1 MSALR
6 ILIVD
11 DEAPA
16 RERLRA
22 LLAEAGDAQVVGEA
36 ADGEQAL
43 RQVDECDPDIV
54 LLDVRMP
61 GMDGIEA
68 ARRIAETPAPP
79 AVIFTTAFDEYALRA
94 FDAQAVAYLLKP
106 IRREKLAAA
115 LAQAGRLTRP
125 QLAQAAAVAR
135 FAPQRTHI
143 AVRVRE
149 TTKLIP
155 TAEVRCF
162 VADQKYVTVRHA
174 AGEDIIE
181 ESLKSL
187 EEDLGAGFVRIHRSV
202 LVNVAHMTAI
212 ERDDA
217 GQCYVRLRNSDER
230 LAVSR
235 RMAGELRERFR
246 I

>member
-6 ILIVD
+6 VLVVD

-22 LLAEAGDAQVVGEA
+22 LLAESGDVQVVGEA
-36 ADGEQAL
+36 ADGEEAL
-43 RQVDECDPDIV
+43 RRVDECDPDIV

-61 GMDGIEA
+61 GLDGIET
-68 ARRIAETPAPP
+68 ARRLAENPAPP
-79 AVIFTTAFDEYALRA
+79 AVIFTTAFDEYALKA

-115 LAQAGRLTRP
+115 IAQAGRLTRP

-143 AVRVRE
+143 AV
-149 TTKLIP
+149 KLRDSTRLVP
-155 TAEVRCF
+155 TGDVRCF

-174 AGEDIIE
+174 GGEDLIE

-187 EEDLGAGFVRIHRSV
+187 EEDLGAAFVRIHRNA
-202 LVNVAHMTAI
+202 LVNVAHMAAI
-212 ERDDA
+212 ERDA
-217 GQCYVRLRNSDER
+217 EGQYYVRLRDRDER

>member
-6 ILIVD
+6 VLIAD

-16 RERLRA
+16 RERLRS
-22 LLAEAGDAQVVGEA
+22 LLAESGDAQVVGEA
-36 ADGEQAL
+36 ANGEEAL
-43 RQVDECDPDIV
+43 RLVDSCDPDIV

-61 GMDGIEA
+61 GLDGIET
-68 ARRIAETPAPP
+68 ARRIAENPAPP
-79 AVIFTTAFDEYALRA
+79 AVIFTTAFDEYALKA

-115 LAQAGRLTRP
+115 IAQAGRLTRP

-143 AVRVRE
+143 AVKVRD
-149 TTKLIP
+149 TTRLIP
-155 TAEVRCF
+155 TAGIRCF

-174 AGEDIIE
+174 EGEDLIE
-181 ESLKSL
+181 DSLKSL
-187 EEDLGAGFVRIHRSV
+187 EEELGAGFVRIHRNA
-202 LVNVAHMTAI
+202 LVSVAHMAAI
-212 ERDDA
+212 ERDA
-217 GQCYVRLRNSDER
+217 EGQYYVRLRERDER

-235 RMAGELRERFR
+235 RMASDLRERFR